1 MDVVSL
7 KSPSSP
13 GILGGRELVVDP
25 GKDDGG
31 LQNLE

>member
-13 GILGGRELVVDP
+13 GILGAWELVVDP